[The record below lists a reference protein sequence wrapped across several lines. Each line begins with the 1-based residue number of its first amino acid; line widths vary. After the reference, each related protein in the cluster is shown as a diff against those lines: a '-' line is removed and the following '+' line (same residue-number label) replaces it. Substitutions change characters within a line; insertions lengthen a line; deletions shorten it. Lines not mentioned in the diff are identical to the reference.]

1 MNIRNVI
8 NKITI
13 MHQITE
19 AVKILTDEDLEKASR
34 KENPGAWYKYAVEE
48 EMKVRDA
55 EVVSDISVYRLY
67 ADGTVVF
74 EDDFREYD
82 NSHPYY
88 DDFGEY
94 FVPDDTITMLKLYER
109 GYIPVEVVEY
119 VLDSEW
125 TEWE

>member
-1 MNIRNVI
+1 
-8 NKITI
+8 